1 MNKST
6 RREFGKNMLAAGA
19 AGFLGLR
26 CGSQPAVQPK
36 QPIGIQLYT
45 LRDLMKDDFRGTI
58 EKVAAMGYPAVE
70 FAGYGGMTAQE
81 VHTMLDDLGLACA
94 GTHEG
99 FGGLQADLEGKIEF
113 NKAIG
118 NEFIVC
124 PSMPGEYREAGVD
137 GTKTFAGQLNSM
149 GEKIKAADMQF
160 CYHNHAFEFEKA
172 DGQVLYDVLMQETD
186 PDLVKAEVD
195 VYWVVRGGVDPVQHI
210 KKYNGRVPLLHM
222 KDMDPSDESFAPVG
236 TGSIDLK
243 AIAEAGKASGTVWYI
258 VEQDRT
264 KRPPLE
270 AVEIS
275 LNNLKGIL
283 QG

>member
-1 MNKST
+1 MNKVT
-6 RREFGKNMLAAGA
+6 RREFGKSMLAAGA

-26 CGSQPAVQPK
+26 CNTVQQK
-36 QPIGIQLYT
+36 LPIGIQLYT
-45 LRDLMKDDFRGTI
+45 LRDLMREDFRGTI

-70 FAGYGGMTAQE
+70 FAGYGGMTAPQ
-81 VHTMLDDLGLACA
+81 VRAMLDDLGLACA

-99 FGGLQADLEGKIEF
+99 FGGLQSDLEEKIEF

-118 NEFIVC
+118 NKFIIC
-124 PSMPGEYREAGVD
+124 PSMPGEYRKGGLEGY
-137 GTKTFAGQLNSM
+137 KTFAAQLNTI
-149 GEKIKAADMQF
+149 GEKVKAAGMQF

-186 PDLVKAEVD
+186 PELVKAEVD
-195 VYWVVRGGVDPVQHI
+195 VYWVVRGGIDPVELI
-210 KKYNGRVPLLHM
+210 KRYSGRVPLLHM
-222 KDMDPSDESFAPVG
+222 KDMDPADESFAPVG
-236 TGSIDLK
+236 TGSIDLEAVAK
-243 AIAEAGKASGTVWYI
+243 AGKASGTVWYI

-275 LNNLKGIL
+275 LNHLKAIL